1 MAQSPKS
8 LFEISAE
15 IRKIDFCMLVTRA
28 QDGSLAGR
36 PMSNNQEVEYA
47 GTSYFFSYE
56 DTRTIEDIVRDA
68 QVGMTY
74 RTPAG
79 QGGAPGMFVH
89 VEGEA
94 EIVKDKA
101 RFADH
106 CDKSLDR
113 WFPEG
118 VDTDG
123 LVMLDIPAK
132 RIHYWDGE
140 DEGEVD
146 MKSAQA

>member
-1 MAQSPKS
+1 MTQASKTLP
-8 LFEISAE
+8 EISAE

-36 PMSNNQEVEYA
+36 PMSNNQEVAYE
-47 GTSYFFSYE
+47 GTSYFFSYD
-56 DTRTIEDIVRDA
+56 DTRTIEDIASDA
-68 QVGMTY
+68 STGMTY
-74 RTPAG
+74 RTLAG
-79 QGGAPGMFVH
+79 PDGAPGMFIH

-106 CDKSLDR
+106 WEKSLDR

-118 VDTDG
+118 TDTDG
-123 LVMLDIPAK
+123 LVMLEIPAK

-146 MKSAQA
+146 LSSNNG